1 MSSVNLSLT
10 DRRVGATGAGTRTF
24 AARAVIVALHLAA
37 LAVMASTEVGLVPKA
52 AFLLAWGLFNFIWLS
67 VVRRPA
73 AAGALSLAMIAALIL
88 LSQLKHDVLLM
99 TINFVD
105 VMIVDS
111 DTVAFL
117 MNVFPALETKVWI
130 GIGLG
135 LVGLAVIW
143 RLDPFRVPRRTAALG
158 AASCLLGLAGLALAM
173 PSDPWDEWNRE
184 NYVSK
189 FVRSGVTAVG
199 DLVTHGVLDSDAQAA
214 GRLAVAADEPC
225 TLARKPP
232 NIVMVFDE
240 SSFDISTVPGI
251 KLPPDYGPH
260 FKSDDGK
267 QRNFVVE
274 GAGGPS
280 WYTEYNVMTGLSAR
294 SYGRFATFVTR
305 IAAGHVGRG
314 LPQALRRCGYKTISL
329 YPMYGAFLGARN
341 FQTSAGIDTFYDS
354 KALGARFLEPDAFYF
369 DAALRTFGKERG
381 EKPLFLFV
389 YTAANHFPW
398 SYRFR
403 PDLAMDW
410 RDPGNRVDVDE
421 YLRRQSMSAHDYAD
435 FYAHLK
441 RDYPGESFLI
451 VRFGDHQPYFARNL
465 IDPAM
470 DDSLVARRIAAADP
484 KYLTTYYAIN
494 TINFTPRDLSS
505 ALDTL
510 DAPYLPL
517 VVLEAAGVPLDPSF
531 VEQKRIL
538 TRCRGMFY
546 RCDSGA
552 EVRRFNRLLID
563 AGLIKGL

>member
-1 MSSVNLSLT
+1 MPPAVASLT
-10 DRRVGATGAGTRTF
+10 SRLIDATGVATRGF
-24 AARAVIVALHLAA
+24 AARAVIASLHLAA
-37 LAVMASTEVGLVPKA
+37 LGLMIGTEVDLVSKA
-52 AFLLAWGLFNFIWLS
+52 AFLLAWGFLNFCWLAAL
-67 VVRRPA
+67 RRPA
-73 AAGALSLAMIAALIL
+73 AAAALSLAIIVVLIL
-88 LSQLKHDVLLM
+88 LSRFKHDVLLM

-117 MNVFPALETKVWI
+117 MNVFPALGAKVWL
-130 GIGLG
+130 GAALG
-135 LVGLAVIW
+135 LVGLIAIW
-143 RLDPFRVPRRTAALG
+143 RLDPFRLRPRDAVAGAALCL
-158 AASCLLGLAGLALAM
+158 ASLTGLALAV

-184 NYVSK
+184 NYISK

-199 DLVTHGVLDSDAQAA
+199 DLLTRGMLDSDAQAA
-214 GRLAVAADEPC
+214 ERLSAIADEPC
-225 TLARKPP
+225 APARKPP

-280 WYTEYNVMTGLSAR
+280 WYTEYNVLTGLSAR
-294 SYGRFATFVTR
+294 SYGRFANFVTR
-305 IAAGHVGRG
+305 IAAGHVERG

-341 FQTSAGIDTFYDS
+341 FQTTTGIDRFYDV
-354 KALGARFLEPDAFYF
+354 KELGAKFLEPDRFYF
-369 DAALRTFGKERG
+369 DVARRTFGKERG
-381 EKPLFLFV
+381 RQPLFLFV

-403 PDLAMDW
+403 PDLAPEW

-421 YLRRQSMSAHDYAD
+421 YLRRQSMSARDYSEFVAHLAAD
-435 FYAHLK
+435 FP
-441 RDYPGESFLI
+441 DESFLI

-470 DDSLVARRIAAADP
+470 DDSLVTRRIAAADP

-494 TINFTPRDLSS
+494 SINFTPRDLTS

-517 VVLEAAGVPLDPSF
+517 VVLEAAGA
-531 VEQKRIL
+531 R
-538 TRCRGMFY
+538 RG
-546 RCDSGA
+546 
-552 EVRRFNRLLID
+552 
-563 AGLIKGL
+563 